1 MELYNVID
9 NDEKKLRW
17 LSPCPGVHWA
27 GELKRDRSFLING
40 ESESHIGVTVFN
52 AARSSGKSLS
62 DMMTDRLESVN
73 LLYRKLGSVSWRT
86 AQSKNNSQFENINFI
101 NDEEDDGI
109 RIDENRTTKDSNRL
123 KFSQIWITTSPSLTN
138 ADLST
143 QTKTMPRTRT
153 FTDTQN

>member
-62 DMMTDRLESVN
+62 DMMTDRLESVH

-101 NDEEDDGI
+101 NDEEDDYGY
-109 RIDENRTTKDSNRL
+109 
-123 KFSQIWITTSPSLTN
+123 
-138 ADLST
+138 LST
-143 QTKTMPRTRT
+143 KWHIGDGLVSDGTYEIVLQSKCSDVGKSLFVHRLFLRGHDLP
-153 FTDTQN
+153 NEI